1 MGRIRRPSGQTLAVL
16 WALAEEAPAW
26 VHGYELCRATGLK
39 AGTVYPILIRL
50 AERGQLDAR
59 WEADAPLGRPAR
71 HLYRL
76 SADGA
81 QYVADLRREAAKP
94 SRTPKPQIAGA

>member
-1 MGRIRRPSGQTLAVL
+1 LVVL
-16 WALAEEAPAW
+16 GVLAEEPAGW

-59 WEADAPLGRPAR
+59 WEDDPPLGRPAR

-81 QYVADLRREAAKP
+81 QYVATLRSEAAKP
-94 SRTPKPQIAGA
+94 GRTPKAANTGRTPKPQVAGG

>member
-16 WALAEEAPAW
+16 WELAEEASGW

-50 AERGQLDAR
+50 AERGLLDAR
-59 WEADAPLGRPAR
+59 WEADPPLGRPAR

-81 QYVADLRREAAKP
+81 QYVAGLRREAAKP
-94 SRTPKPQIAGA
+94 DRTPKPQAAGA

>member
-1 MGRIRRPSGQTLAVL
+1 MRRPSGQTLAVL
-16 WALAEEAPAW
+16 WALAEKPSAW

-50 AERGQLDAR
+50 ADRGQLDAR
-59 WEADAPLGRPAR
+59 WEDDPPLGRPAR

-76 SADGA
+76 STAGA
-81 QYVADLRREAAKP
+81 QYVAALGREAAQP
-94 SRTPKPQIAGA
+94 SRTPQPQVAGA

>member
-1 MGRIRRPSGQTLAVL
+1 MGRIRRPSGQTVAVL
-16 WALAEEAPAW
+16 WALAEDPAVW

-59 WEADAPLGRPAR
+59 WEDDPPLGRPAR

-76 SADGA
+76 STDGA
-81 QYVADLRREAAKP
+81 QYVAALRREASNP
-94 SRTPKPQIAGA
+94 SRTPKPQVAGA